1 MKGRENKKKN
11 LVGNGEVSV
20 KGRKEGKE
28 KKKDK
33 VMEKA
38 KSANFAGLL
47 LEDSSTES
55 ENDNISPK
63 YDSDDMCSINSDD
76 DEKTISFKKNE
87 SDKNFAKYCDQCPWR
102 IYASIKAPDDPTI
115 TIKTIVG
122 KHSDHCLFVYVNKNV
137 KSRMIAKRILN
148 YLRIHPD
155 VVSVGDFM
163 DKIHEEMNV
172 EVSVSQVYRAK
183 TIAKEMIEGHY
194 KEQYAKLED
203 YCAELKRKNPGSTVL
218 LETTPH
224 EEDGRPVFERIY
236 ICLEPCRRGW
246 MAGCRPLIGMDG
258 CFLKGP
264 YGGQLLTAIGIDID
278 NGIFSIAY
286 AVVDIED
293 KHNWKWF
300 LNLLVD
306 DLQIRNH
313 DNLCLIKDKQKGL
326 EGAVFETVPQV
337 EYRHCG
343 NLCKYRY
350 EMDMLEKEDKEARN
364 WFNDKPPKFWS
375 KSHFRTTT
383 KCDMLLNNLCEAFN
397 GTKPILRARE
407 KPILGLL
414 EGIRIY
420 LMKKLNQKREDL
432 LKYQGNLCPRIRKLV
447 EKVKEDSATS
457 IPTWAGK
464 FLFQVKAMYGEQFSV
479 DLIERT
485 CSCKEWDLTGIP
497 YSHAISCIFHI
508 RENPENFIHDC
519 YKKTTQMRIYEPVI
533 APMDGP
539 DMWEPTEPS

>member
-55 ENDNISPK
+55 ENDKISPK

-76 DEKTISFKKNE
+76 DEKVRKVENVAFRAETDMDNLTFRLGKTFIDAIEFRAALRAYSIKNNKKISFKKNE

-137 KSRMIAKRILN
+137 KSRMIAKKFLH

-155 VVSVGDFM
+155 VSVVDFM

-313 DNLCLIKDKQKGL
+313 DNLCLITDKQK
-326 EGAVFETVPQV
+326 VRF
-337 EYRHCG
+337 
-343 NLCKYRY
+343 
-350 EMDMLEKEDKEARN
+350 
-364 WFNDKPPKFWS
+364 
-375 KSHFRTTT
+375 
-383 KCDMLLNNLCEAFN
+383 
-397 GTKPILRARE
+397 
-407 KPILGLL
+407 
-414 EGIRIY
+414 
-420 LMKKLNQKREDL
+420 
-432 LKYQGNLCPRIRKLV
+432 
-447 EKVKEDSATS
+447 
-457 IPTWAGK
+457 
-464 FLFQVKAMYGEQFSV
+464 
-479 DLIERT
+479 
-485 CSCKEWDLTGIP
+485 
-497 YSHAISCIFHI
+497 
-508 RENPENFIHDC
+508 FIH
-519 YKKTTQMRIYEPVI
+519 I
-533 APMDGP
+533 
-539 DMWEPTEPS
+539 